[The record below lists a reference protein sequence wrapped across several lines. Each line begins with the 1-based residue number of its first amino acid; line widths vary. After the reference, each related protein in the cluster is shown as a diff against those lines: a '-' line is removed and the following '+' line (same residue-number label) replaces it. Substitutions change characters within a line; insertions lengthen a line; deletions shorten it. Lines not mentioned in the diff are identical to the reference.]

1 MRLSLKTAALLATGL
16 AILLLALCAGT
27 SFIPPGKV
35 IAIMSGLDQSAE
47 RGIVMGLRLP
57 RALMALVIGASLAVS
72 GTLFQAL
79 LRNPLSDPYTIGVS
93 AGAAFGSTVAVIAG
107 TSHAWIVLGAF
118 AGGIAATM
126 LVYALARRLR
136 LGSTALILGGISLG
150 FILSSCVLLLFA
162 VSRAEEVHKALLW
175 LMGDLSI
182 ARYRLLGR
190 VAVLSLLLLAMS
202 FFYSRHLNILSFG
215 ESFAANLGVE
225 RGAVNNIFW
234 IASLLSA
241 VSVSLGG
248 VIGFVGLIVPHAM
261 RALVGPDHRAL
272 LASSAL
278 GGGFFLLLCDTLGRS
293 LAPPFEI
300 PVGIITGIA
309 GGIFFLALLVRK
321 GGFGR

>member
-1 MRLSLKTAALLATGL
+1 MRLSLKTAALLALGV

-35 IAIMSGLDQSAE
+35 LTILAGLDHSAE
-47 RGIVMGLRLP
+47 RGIVMGLRFP

-93 AGAAFGSTVAVIAG
+93 AGAAFGSSVAVVAG
-107 TSHAWIVLGAF
+107 ASHTYVVLGAF
-118 AGGIAATM
+118 AGSIAATA
-126 LVYALARRLR
+126 LVYGLAKRLR

-162 VSRAEEVHKALLW
+162 MSRAEEVHKALLW

-182 ARYRLLGR
+182 ARYQLFGR
-190 VAVLSLLLLAMS
+190 VALLSLLLMAMG
-202 FFYSRHLNILSFG
+202 FFYSRHLNIISFG
-215 ESFAANLGVE
+215 ESFAKNLGVGQ
-225 RGAVNNIFW
+225 GAVNNVFW

-241 VSVSLGG
+241 VAVSLGG

-261 RALVGPDHRAL
+261 RAIVGPDHRAL
-272 LASSAL
+272 LAASAL
-278 GGGFFLLLCDTLGRS
+278 GGGLFLLLCDTLGRS

-309 GGIFFLALLVRK
+309 GGAFFLVLLVRR
-321 GGFGR
+321 GGFVR